1 MTLNETTLFAT
12 QLAMGFALAATVGLR
27 AFLPLFVAGLLARHG
42 YVDLG
47 PSFEWMQ
54 GTPALVVFGSAVVFE
69 ILADKIPAVDHA
81 LDAAGVIVKPVAGTL
96 VAAALFTHVDPVLA
110 TVLGLIGGGTIAATV
125 HAVKGTTRF
134 FSSVTTG
141 GVGNPLLSLV
151 EDGLASLGILAAVLI
166 PVFAAL
172 SVLALVALGAWLYR
186 RRRTRS
192 DALPPEV
199 SYPR

>member
-1 MTLNETTLFAT
+1 M
-12 QLAMGFALAATVGLR
+12 
-27 AFLPLFVAGLLARHG
+27 
-42 YVDLG
+42 
-47 PSFEWMQ
+47 
-54 GTPALVVFGSAVVFE
+54 
-69 ILADKIPAVDHA
+69 
-81 LDAAGVIVKPVAGTL
+81 
-96 VAAALFTHVDPVLA
+96 AAALFTQVDPVLA
-110 TVLGLIGGGTIAATV
+110 SVLGLIGGGTIAATV

-141 GVGNPLLSLV
+141 GVGNPVLSLV

-192 DALPPEV
+192 DILPPEV